1 MGTLEGK
8 NALIVGLGKMN
19 LLTLNHLE
27 EENVKNNKLIQNPV
41 EEINKLR
48 KDKKYI
54 CS

>member
-27 EENVKNNKLIQNPV
+27 EENVKNIYIAN
-41 EEINKLR
+41 R
-48 KDKKYI
+48 KRLL
-54 CS
+54 